1 MYFPSDPYPPDL
13 EQRIVQAVTQCQ
25 IVHPKAHVY
34 TLVDA
39 CLDKEWAQQIWHV
52 AQSRPHQIQAL
63 YRDTPLADLQE
74 CSPFL
79 CTLAR
84 DELPALLSRS
94 RSLPMLSFI
103 QSSLDLNAL
112 RLHLARFVRAR
123 TTDGLWFPVRWGFP
137 LGVPALIEAL
147 DPAPRALLFSGFHAW
162 HLITRTGTL
171 ETVEGQDD
179 GTPLSD
185 PVPGMLAH
193 GFALDD
199 KAFSRLVDASEADA
213 LLIAEAERTP
223 ALVAGRRPS
232 MLYDMAQRVLKEMH
246 RQQIREPSRRRQLL
260 CDALECD
267 SAEAAL
273 AHIAAHA
280 AHS

>member
-13 EQRIVQAVTQCQ
+13 EQRIVQAVAQCQ
-25 IVHPKAHVY
+25 VAHPEAQVY

-39 CLDKEWAQQIWHV
+39 SLDNEWAQQIWRA
-52 AQSRPHQIQAL
+52 AQDHPQEIQAL
-63 YRDTPLADLQE
+63 YRDTPLADLEE

-79 CTLAR
+79 CTLTR

-103 QSSLDLNAL
+103 QSDLDLNAL
-112 RLHLARFVRAR
+112 RLHMARFARAR
-123 TTDGLWFPVRWGFP
+123 TADGLWFPVRWGFP
-137 LGVPALIEAL
+137 LGVPTLIEVL

-171 ETVEGQDD
+171 ETMEGK
-179 GTPLSD
+179 GGSIPPSG
-185 PVPGMLAH
+185 PVPGMAEH

-199 KAFSRLVDASEADA
+199 KAFARLVDASEADA
-213 LLIAEAERTP
+213 LLIVEAERTP
-223 ALVAGRRPS
+223 ALVQGRRPS
-232 MLYDMAQRVLKEMH
+232 TLHDMAQRVLKEMH
-246 RQQIREPSRRRQLL
+246 RHQIKELPRRRQLL

-280 AHS
+280 AHP